1 MNALILRLHELA
13 AAQPDAEAIIC
24 PNYVLS
30 YFDLVER
37 VSHVANELARFG
49 CERLAIFAGNDLDWL
64 LVDLAAASLD
74 IPVVPVP
81 LFFSEQQR
89 AHLLSSS
96 GVDGIY
102 CGAGLLRIKGEAL
115 NSELLPGHYRRLPR
129 ATAVKHNN
137 FSKVTYTSGSTGT
150 PKGACLSGDTLLTI
164 VSSLAIAL
172 KPEGLGRHLCLLPF
186 ATLLENVAGIY
197 LPLWMGRSLVID
209 ETERL
214 GLLSNHAF
222 DPQRFCD
229 AVARYGVESVIL
241 LPQMLKLIIETGDLS
256 ALTSLKF
263 IAVGGGK
270 VAPELLGKAI
280 ALDLP
285 VYEGY
290 GLTECGS
297 CVALNT
303 PAAARV
309 GSVGKPL
316 RHANVRISNSG
327 EVMVTGAAMS
337 GYLDQQSGT
346 TEIATG
352 DSGFIDDDG
361 YLYITGRI
369 KNTIISSF
377 GRNISPEWVESAF
390 LAHPAVNQLAVFGE
404 GEPSLSAVIVAD
416 EGTSDAQLMLI
427 IKSINQSLPDYA
439 QITRWHR
446 SSEPFT
452 SVAGTLTTNG
462 KLRRAEIAKQFSG
475 ALVQGKA
482 VAA

>member
-1 MNALILRLHELA
+1 
-13 AAQPDAEAIIC
+13 
-24 PNYVLS
+24 
-30 YFDLVER
+30 
-37 VSHVANELARFG
+37 
-49 CERLAIFAGNDLDWL
+49 
-64 LVDLAAASLD
+64 
-74 IPVVPVP
+74 
-81 LFFSEQQR
+81 
-89 AHLLSSS
+89 
-96 GVDGIY
+96 
-102 CGAGLLRIKGEAL
+102 
-115 NSELLPGHYRRLPR
+115 
-129 ATAVKHNN
+129 
-137 FSKVTYTSGSTGT
+137 
-150 PKGACLSGDTLLTI
+150 
-164 VSSLAIAL
+164 
-172 KPEGLGRHLCLLPF
+172 
-186 ATLLENVAGIY
+186 
-197 LPLWMGRSLVID
+197 
-209 ETERL
+209 
-214 GLLSNHAF
+214 
-222 DPQRFCD
+222 
-229 AVARYGVESVIL
+229 
-241 LPQMLKLIIETGDLS
+241 MLKLIIEAGDLS

-475 ALVQGKA
+475 ALVQAKA